1 MKIFHKCL
9 VKKNRIYI
17 YFFFFCLLLFLT
29 IIYFKFFNIKDIEL
43 IENLEDKAPYS
54 SNIIKDVEYASKDLN
69 GNEYLIKALKGEID
83 FKNTD
88 VIYLTSVT
96 ALIKLKDSDDIKI
109 TSKFGKY
116 NLENFDTIFFKK
128 CNNKLHGK

>member
-1 MKIFHKCL
+1 MFS
-9 VKKNRIYI
+9 KKNSIYI
-17 YFFFFCLLLFLT
+17 IFFFCLLLFLT
-29 IIYFKFFNIKDIEL
+29 VIYFKFFNIKDIEL
-43 IENLEDKAPYS
+43 IENFEDKAPYS

-96 ALIKLKDSDDIKI
+96 ALIKLKD
-109 TSKFGKY
+109 
-116 NLENFDTIFFKK
+116 
-128 CNNKLHGK
+128 